1 MPTPKRTP
9 ATDSAPAI
17 DPLADYVPAILAHRA
32 NGWTADRQ
40 RRFLTILAETGSV
53 SLAADD
59 TGIAPRSAYRLRAHP
74 AGKTFSEAWD
84 AALLSSTGRLLT
96 LAFER
101 ATQGIPRDV
110 WRDDKLISSTRQ
122 PSDKLMMFLLTNLL
136 PSRFGPAS
144 PTARA
149 LRNPVGIA
157 VHNLPIHLRNLADID
172 APCELLGAS
181 DHDPERPKLDPA

>member
-1 MPTPKRTP
+1 MPNPVTDP
-9 ATDSAPAI
+9 AAML
-17 DPLADYVPAILAHRA
+17 DPLADYVPAQLAHRR

-40 RRFLTILAETGSV
+40 RRFLAILAETGSV
-53 SLAADD
+53 SLAADG

-122 PSDKLMMFLLTNLL
+122 PSDKLMMFLLTHLL
-136 PSRFGPAS
+136 PSRFGPVS
-144 PTARA
+144 PDMRG
-149 LRNPVGIA
+149 LRDPVGIA
-157 VHNLPIHLRNLADID
+157 NYDLPVHLRNLVDADVHCD
-172 APCELLGAS
+172 LLGAS
-181 DHDPERPKLDPA
+181 DHEPERPRLDPA

>member
-1 MPTPKRTP
+1 MPNPVTDP
-9 ATDSAPAI
+9 AATI
-17 DPLADYVPAILAHRA
+17 DPLADYVPAQLAHRR

-40 RRFLTILAETGSV
+40 RRFLAILAETGSV
-53 SLAADD
+53 SLAADG

-122 PSDKLMMFLLTNLL
+122 PSDKLMMFLLTHLL
-136 PSRFGPAS
+136 PSRFGPVA
-144 PTARA
+144 PDLRG
-149 LRNPVGIA
+149 LRNPVGTA
-157 VHNLPIHLRNLADID
+157 TYNLPIHLRNLADID
-172 APCELLGAS
+172 AHCDMLGAS
-181 DHDPERPKLDPA
+181 DHYPERPKLDPA